1 MKTLNNYLK
10 IQQINLER
18 LLLDPKNPRF
28 NKPLNVVREDK
39 YAESKIQDRVL
50 EKISNEFG
58 IEELKKS
65 ILEIGFLPVD
75 RIVVTPIRIRE
86 EEYFIVIEGNRRIA
100 ALKSIIE
107 EYEAGER
114 ELDENFIE
122 SLKKIEVLIFEPHVD
137 LSKEQAQLL
146 IQGIRH
152 ISGIKEWGPYQQA
165 LALESLINTGLTFT
179 SAADALGIKPRQAA
193 ALMRALYG
201 IRKMEEDE
209 EFGEEANPEKFSY
222 FVELFKK
229 PALRDWVGWDDN
241 SKTFNNIPNLKLF
254 FEWIVQNEDGVVK
267 IPKAIDVRRLPEII
281 SNDTLYEKFRN
292 ESKLTIDDAITL
304 IKPSISVNWEE
315 ELDRVIKTLRNIP
328 ALRKEELLPKLKE
341 IQKIIVS
348 LIGNE

>member
-1 MKTLNNYLK
+1 
-10 IQQINLER
+10 
-18 LLLDPKNPRF
+18 
-28 NKPLNVVREDK
+28 
-39 YAESKIQDRVL
+39 
-50 EKISNEFG
+50 
-58 IEELKKS
+58 
-65 ILEIGFLPVD
+65 
-75 RIVVTPIRIRE
+75 
-86 EEYFIVIEGNRRIA
+86 
-100 ALKSIIE
+100 
-107 EYEAGER
+107 
-114 ELDENFIE
+114 
-122 SLKKIEVLIFEPHVD
+122 
-137 LSKEQAQLL
+137 
-146 IQGIRH
+146 
-152 ISGIKEWGPYQQA
+152 
-165 LALESLINTGLTFT
+165 
-179 SAADALGIKPRQAA
+179 
-193 ALMRALYG
+193 MRALYG